1 VSEPRKSVDVRSEIV
16 NAFRRD
22 LVGPGPGPAD
32 ADLAEERLSEAPSRW
47 YLTGFIAP
55 AAESPEAAEDDPSS
69 QEEMELGAEEPQAV
83 GAGGAAGDQEL
94 PETPVAKRR
103 FHPSSIGLTVLLP
116 PTVQEVEA
124 VITWGDYRTE
134 PPLPPELLT
143 PPDDGSVPDRR
154 KAPEVE
160 WVRKPQER
168 TVRIPLDQ
176 PRSMKPV
183 PDSTTPQL
191 GGGRLELD
199 MLARAYEF
207 DTPNGTRQRVRAVTV
222 FLVNRRALPRR
233 RYGDLSYAFQA
244 RIELRCPE
252 GILARHDLS
261 GYRLDDEDVCIAD
274 LHYRD
279 VADYAVGRS
288 TSAGWA
294 GPDAGGSVTAA
305 WTDPLP
311 TAEVERV
318 APTPETKLPGVAFGM
333 EVLAE
338 LAEKGSADL
347 TSALAPLP
355 DLYRA
360 WIKGQHDLAATLE
373 RPRQQTANKL
383 LAGMV
388 AACNRIAEGIALL
401 GKDDHARR
409 AFRFM
414 NEAVAAA
421 ARRRNAG
428 PTGDPT
434 SQPPPKW
441 RPFQLAFILL
451 NLAGLVDKAHPDREA
466 VDLLFFPTGGGKT
479 EAYLGLAAFA
489 ITHRRLTAGET
500 GAGVTVIMRYTLR
513 LLTLDQLSRAAG
525 VVCALELARTDP
537 KNANASGR
545 PLLGTWPIEI
555 GLWVGSDASPNRL
568 GGKGNTGDDT
578 AVTRVR
584 KYRSNPQRVRAP
596 APIKAC
602 PWCGTPFTPQSFQC
616 VPNNNAPRN
625 LEIRCTNGD
634 CDFTGNRALP
644 ILTVDE
650 PIYRRLPAFLIATV
664 DKFASLPWVGEC
676 GAFFGHVDR
685 VEDGVGFYGAA
696 EPGPGK
702 PLFNADALLPPD
714 LIIQDEL
721 HLISGPLGTVA
732 GLYETAID
740 ALATRVRNGRPIR
753 PKIVASTATVRRAA
767 DQIRLLFDRDTTNI
781 FPPPAVDRRD
791 SFFAVTVPSSED
803 PARLYMGVAAQ
814 GRGPKL
820 VFLRA
825 LTTLVAAA
833 QAEYEAAEAAGAK
846 PNPADPYMTALCYF
860 NALRELGGARRIV
873 EDDVRARAAS
883 YGSER
888 VRVEPS
894 SRPFKDRRIREPL
907 ELTSRVSTDKVAEA
921 KQRLEAEFS
930 GGGDPIDVALATNMI
945 SVGLDITRLGLML
958 VLGQPK
964 TAAEY
969 IQATSRVGRDHNRPG
984 LVVTVLNLHKPRDR
998 THYESFRQFH
1008 CTFYRA
1014 VEATSV
1020 TPWAARALDRALAA
1034 IVVAVARHLEPLL
1047 TPENA
1052 VRTLRD
1058 HDLLRTQVMDG
1069 IVARAKGRVV
1079 GGDDQLRDAV
1089 TTLLEAWMT
1098 TADEQTANGVPFAY
1112 SRRGA
1117 SSHLLHNPLD
1127 PALENLTQEHRR
1139 FVAGRSMRDVEPNVV
1154 LKVRDPWGGEIRNA
1168 GDLE

>member
-1 VSEPRKSVDVRSEIV
+1 MTKPRQSVDVRSSIV

-22 LVGPGPGPAD
+22 LVGPSPGPKD
-32 ADLAEERLSEAPSRW
+32 ADLADERLSEAPSRW

-55 AAESPEAAEDDPSS
+55 ASDAQEAELDNPST
-69 QEEMELGAEEPQAV
+69 QEEMELDAVPDNV
-83 GAGGAAGDQEL
+83 GAGGAAGDQVL
-94 PETPVAKRR
+94 PEPPVSRR
-103 FHPSSIGLTVLLP
+103 RIQPSSIGLTVLLP
-116 PTVQEVEA
+116 IEVKEVEA

-143 PPDDGSVPDRR
+143 PPDDGKSGSDRR

-160 WVRKPQER
+160 WVRTPQER
-168 TVRIPLDQ
+168 KVPIPLGK
-176 PRSMKPV
+176 PRVTVAV
-183 PDSTTPQL
+183 PDSSTPQL

-199 MLARAYEF
+199 VLARDYAF
-207 DTPNGTRQRVRAVTV
+207 DTPGGRREQVRAVTV
-222 FLVNRRALPRR
+222 FLINRRASTRR
-233 RYGDLSYAFQA
+233 RYEDLSYAFQA

-252 GILARHDLS
+252 GILPRHDLS
-261 GYRLDDEDVCIAD
+261 GYRLDDEDVRIAD

-279 VADYAVGRS
+279 VAEFAVGRS
-288 TSAGWA
+288 TSAGW
-294 GPDAGGSVTAA
+294 GSEVSGKVTAA

-318 APTPETKLPGVAFGM
+318 APTPESKLPGITFGM

-338 LAEKGSADL
+338 LAEKGSSDL
-347 TSALAPLP
+347 VRGLATLP

-360 WIKGQHDLAATLE
+360 WIKAQHAMATPLE
-373 RPRQQTANKL
+373 RPRRETAEKL
-383 LAGMV
+383 LAGME
-388 AACNRIAEGIALL
+388 AACKRIAEGIALL
-401 GKDDHARR
+401 QRDEHVRR

-414 NEAVAAA
+414 NQAVAAA

-428 PTGDPT
+428 PKGDPDAQT
-434 SQPPPKW
+434 PPEW

-451 NLAGLVDKAHPDREA
+451 NLTGLVDKVHPDREA

-489 ITHRRLTAGET
+489 IAHRRLTAGEA
-500 GAGVTVIMRYTLR
+500 GSGVTVIMRYTLR
-513 LLTLDQLSRAAG
+513 LLTLDQLARAAG

-537 KNANASGR
+537 KNTDAR
-545 PLLGTWPIEI
+545 DQMLLGAWPIEI

-568 GGKGNTGDDT
+568 GGQGDTGDDT

-584 KYRSNPQRVRAP
+584 KYRSNPQKVRAP

-602 PWCGTPFTPQSFQC
+602 PWCGTPFTPESFQC
-616 VPNNNAPRN
+616 TPNNVRPRN
-625 LEIRCTNGD
+625 LEIRCTNSA

-685 VEDGVGFYGAA
+685 IEENVGFFGAA
-696 EPGPGK
+696 EPGPGRR
-702 PLFNADALLPPD
+702 LFNADELLPPD

-732 GLYETAID
+732 GLYEAAID
-740 ALATRVRNGRPIR
+740 ELATRLRNGKRVR

-767 DQIRLLFDRDTTNI
+767 GQIRLLFDRNTTSI
-781 FPPPAVDRRD
+781 FPPPAVDRKD
-791 SFFAVTVPSSED
+791 SFFAVTVPSSQD

-820 VFLRA
+820 VFLRS
-825 LTTLVAAA
+825 LTTLVAIA
-833 QAEYEAAEAAGAK
+833 QAEYEAAGATK
-846 PNPADPYMTALCYF
+846 ANPADPYMTALCYF

-873 EDDVRARAAS
+873 EDEVRDRAS
-883 YGSER
+883 RYGSER
-888 VRVEPS
+888 ARISPPS
-894 SRPFKDRRIREPL
+894 GPFKNRVLKEPL

-921 KQRLEAEFS
+921 KQRLEAEF
-930 GGGDPIDVALATNMI
+930 GGNDEAVDVALATNMI
-945 SVGLDITRLGLML
+945 SVGLDISRLGLML
-958 VLGQPK
+958 VQGQPK

-969 IQATSRVGRDHNRPG
+969 IQATSRIGRDHSRCG
-984 LVVTVLNLHKPRDR
+984 LVVTILNLHKPRDR
-998 THYESFRQFH
+998 THYESFNQFH
-1008 CTFYRA
+1008 RTFYRA

-1034 IVVAVARHLEPLL
+1034 VVVTIARHLEPTL
-1047 TPENA
+1047 TPEDA
-1052 VRTLRD
+1052 VRTLRE
-1058 HDLLRTQVMDG
+1058 HDRLRAQVVEA
-1069 IVARAKGRVV
+1069 IVARANGRAI
-1079 GGDDQLRDAV
+1079 GGDASLRQEI
-1089 TTLLEAWMT
+1089 TSLLDAWMT
-1098 TADEQTANGVPFAY
+1098 TADEQVANGVAFAY
-1112 SRRGA
+1112 SRAGA
-1117 SSHLLHNPLD
+1117 RSHLLQNPLD
-1127 PALENLTQEHRR
+1127 PALENLTPEHRR

-1154 LKVRDPWGGEIRNA
+1154 LKVRDPWGSEIANA
-1168 GDLE
+1168 GDLA